1 MEEKIIKKIEKLFAL
16 AGNNPNEKEAEAAL
30 LKAQKL
36 MAEYGIEQSQLTGEK
51 ITYATICS
59 KVAPHRINNLL
70 AEIIAKSFSCKVIII
85 YNHEGK
91 KILSF
96 FGRTE
101 FAEAANSTFEFVY
114 KIMVRGG
121 NRATRENGVNP
132 GTKGAAVYYNSYCKG
147 FLLGVKSKTD
157 EQCKALM
164 IVVPTDVEDAF
175 HEKYKHCGTYRSKR
189 CSAGTDVKSY
199 RMGVTDGKS
208 ALGKRELNA

>member
-1 MEEKIIKKIEKLFAL
+1 MEDKIIKRIEKLFAL

-51 ITYATICS
+51 ITYATVYS
-59 KVAPHRINNLL
+59 NVHPHRINNAL
-70 AEIIAKSFSCKVIII
+70 AEIIAKSFSCKVIIA
-85 YNHEGK
+85 YNHKGK
-91 KILSF
+91 RVLSF

-101 FAEAANSTFEFVY
+101 FAEAANYTFEFVC
-114 KIMVRGG
+114 KIMIHGG

-132 GTKGAAVYYNSYCKG
+132 GTKGAAVYYNSYCHG
-147 FLLGVKSKTD
+147 FIMGVKSKTD

-164 IVVPTDVEDAF
+164 IVVPKDVEDSF
-175 HEKYKHCGTYRSKR
+175 HEKYKHCGTYKNKR
-189 CSAGTDVKSY
+189 GSAGTDVTSY
-199 RMGVTDGKS
+199 LMGVTDGKS

>member
-1 MEEKIIKKIEKLFAL
+1 MEDKIIKKIEKLFAL

-51 ITYATICS
+51 ITYATVYS
-59 KVAPHRINNLL
+59 NVHPHRINNAL
-70 AEIIAKSFSCKVIII
+70 AEIIAKSFSCKVIIA
-85 YNHEGK
+85 YNHKGK
-91 KILSF
+91 RVLSF

-101 FAEAANSTFEFVY
+101 FAEAANYTFEFVC
-114 KIMVRGG
+114 KIMIHGG

-132 GTKGAAVYYNSYCKG
+132 GTKGAAIYYNSYCHG
-147 FLLGVKSKTD
+147 FIMGVKSKTD

-175 HEKYKHCGTYRSKR
+175 HEKYKHCGTYKNKR
-189 CSAGTDVKSY
+189 GSAGTDVTSY
-199 RMGVTDGKS
+199 LMGVTDGKS